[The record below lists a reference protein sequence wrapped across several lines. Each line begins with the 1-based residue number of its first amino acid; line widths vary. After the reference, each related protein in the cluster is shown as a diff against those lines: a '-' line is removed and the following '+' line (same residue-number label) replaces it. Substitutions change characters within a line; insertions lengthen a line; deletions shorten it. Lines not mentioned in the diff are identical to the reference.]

1 LENALNPILGYTN
14 KLTVRP
20 GDTIDFKV
28 STALTGKYA
37 AQLVKL
43 INGDCQSNKANFKEE
58 TIASGVDG
66 LYEGKKQPIYS
77 GSCIVV
83 KTYSALDKLDSFT
96 LSLRFQATM
105 PGGKPQCLIAQ
116 RDGHSGPGWAL
127 MINDKG
133 QLTFLSSTNEN
144 QTHITLNRPVRAN
157 QWSHASIRFDGKNN
171 ILQLNCRQIAD
182 NKIEALGLE
191 PDQSTRIAFSD
202 SLPSSTCPLVM
213 AADFQGWTRHD
224 KIIPGN
230 CFNGRLEAPF
240 IYKGI
245 LDDDQLTKAEE
256 GKRPTSLSDRL
267 VADWDFSDHEGGT
280 QIFDQSE
287 NKLHGATHNL
297 PLRALKGAYWDGSEF
312 NWTKKPEQY
321 GAIHF
326 HDDDL
331 YDCGWDTDFSLKI
344 PDSLRSGVYAMRLNQ
359 DKYEEYLPFFVAAP
373 RNQPQAKLA
382 FIIPTF
388 TYLAY
393 ANNRIPDKVRQL
405 FGVNKNTPVEFIG
418 TPGEGHFD
426 SIISDNDAVGKS
438 TYDLHNDGS
447 PVHHSSWLR
456 PILNMRPKTILWTFC
471 ADLLFIDWMDAKDI
485 AYDII
490 TDDLLQEEGTELLN
504 NYHVVMSGNHPE
516 YPTLRQ
522 LDAIEEYITTGGRF
536 MYMGGNGYYWRT
548 AVHKSLPGAIEIRRG
563 RIGTRAW
570 QSGLGEVHMAFTGEP
585 GGIWRESGRAPQK
598 IFGVGFAA
606 QGNGSAPYHI
616 KKEAKNGRAAFI
628 LKGVDNETIGDY
640 GVLGAAAGEEID
652 QANPAHGTPSH
663 AIVLASS
670 KNHGEG
676 MLLVAEEVNATIPL
690 EYTKAMVYADMVFF
704 ETPGGGAM
712 FAVGSMSWCGSLGHR
727 NYQNDIS
734 TITENVITRF
744 IEPTPFPN

>member
-1 LENALNPILGYTN
+1 MKAILGYTN

-28 STALTGKYA
+28 STTLAAKYS

-43 INGDCQSNKANFKEE
+43 INGDCQSKKANFKEE
-58 TIASGVDG
+58 TIASCADG
-66 LYEGKKQPIYS
+66 HYEGRKQPIYA
-77 GSCIVV
+77 GSCIIVN
-83 KTYSALDKLDSFT
+83 TYSALDKLDSFT
-96 LSLRFQATM
+96 LSLRFLATI
-105 PGGKPQCLIAQ
+105 PGGKPQCLMAQ
-116 RDGHSGPGWAL
+116 RDGQSGPGWAL
-127 MINDKG
+127 MINEKG
-133 QLTFLSSTNEN
+133 QLTFVLSANKS

-157 QWSHASIRFDGKNN
+157 QWSHASVRFDGKNKM
-171 ILQLNCRQIAD
+171 LQLNCRQIATD
-182 NKIEALGLE
+182 KIEALGLD
-191 PDQSTRIAFSD
+191 PDQLHRVAFSG
-202 SLPSSTCPLVM
+202 SLPSTTSPLVI
-213 AADFQGWTRHD
+213 AADFLGRTRHN

-245 LDDDQLTKAEE
+245 LNDDQLTNAEE

-267 VADWDFSDHEGGT
+267 VADWDFADHEGGM
-280 QIFDQSE
+280 QILDRSE
-287 NKLHGATHNL
+287 NRLHGATHNL
-297 PLRALKGAYWDGSEF
+297 PLRALKGAYWDGTEF

-344 PDSLRSGVYAMRLNQ
+344 PDSLKSGVYAMRLTQ
-359 DKYEEYLPFFVAAP
+359 DKHEEYLPFFVAAP
-373 RNQPQAKLA
+373 SNQPQAKLA

-405 FGVNKNTPVEFIG
+405 FGLDKNTPVEFIG
-418 TPGEGHFD
+418 TPGEGHFE
-426 SIISDNDAVGKS
+426 SVMNDNDGVGKS

-516 YPTLRQ
+516 YPSLQQ

-563 RIGTRAW
+563 RMGTRAW

-598 IFGVGFAA
+598 MFGVGFAA

-616 KKEAKNGRAAFI
+616 KKEAKNG
-628 LKGVDNETIGDY
+628 L
-640 GVLGAAAGEEID
+640 
-652 QANPAHGTPSH
+652 
-663 AIVLASS
+663 
-670 KNHGEG
+670 
-676 MLLVAEEVNATIPL
+676 
-690 EYTKAMVYADMVFF
+690 
-704 ETPGGGAM
+704 
-712 FAVGSMSWCGSLGHR
+712 SLIH
-727 NYQNDIS
+727 I
-734 TITENVITRF
+734 
-744 IEPTPFPN
+744 